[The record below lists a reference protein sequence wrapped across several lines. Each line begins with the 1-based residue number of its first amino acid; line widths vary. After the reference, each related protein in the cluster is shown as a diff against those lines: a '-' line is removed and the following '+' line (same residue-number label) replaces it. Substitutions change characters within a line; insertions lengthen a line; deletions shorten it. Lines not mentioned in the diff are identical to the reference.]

1 MLELEI
7 PATEQWDEKNQE
19 FVYSEKQTLCLEHSL
34 ISLSKWE
41 SKWHKPYLS
50 SKELSREE
58 ALDYVRCMTV
68 NKVKD
73 DKVYEFIT
81 PEMFKQINDY
91 ISDPM
96 SATFF
101 NNKQERGS
109 NQKIVSELI
118 YYWMISLGIPF
129 ECEKWHLNRLMALI
143 KVCQRKSGGGKK
155 MSTSDLNA
163 RNAAINK
170 ARRAKMGSKG

>member
-1 MLELEI
+1 
-7 PATEQWDEKNQE
+7 
-19 FVYSEKQTLCLEHSL
+19 
-34 ISLSKWE
+34 
-41 SKWHKPYLS
+41 
-50 SKELSREE
+50 
-58 ALDYVRCMTV
+58 MTI

-73 DKVYEFIT
+73 DRVYYLIT
-81 PEMFKQINDY
+81 PKMFSKINEY

-96 SATFF
+96 SATYF

-143 KVCQRKSGGGKK
+143 KVCQRKSGGGHK
-155 MSTSDLNA
+155 MSTSDINA